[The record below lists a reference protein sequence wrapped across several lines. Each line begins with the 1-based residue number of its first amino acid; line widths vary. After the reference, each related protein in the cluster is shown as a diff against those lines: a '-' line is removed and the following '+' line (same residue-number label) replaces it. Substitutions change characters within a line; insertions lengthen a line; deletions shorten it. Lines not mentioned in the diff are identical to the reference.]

1 MAMNLRKFF
10 NLDKVEFTKD
20 ELEAPYKDRE
30 YYVLLMNGRPNGCYS
45 TKQEAL
51 SSFNIAEPSIPP
63 VLKDGCKLELVKVKV
78 SEVLKSTNFVVGR

>member
-1 MAMNLRKFF
+1 MAINLSRFF

-20 ELEAPYKDRE
+20 ELEVPYKDRE

-51 SSFNIAEPSIPP
+51 LYYNMAQPSVPP
-63 VLKDGCKLELVKVKV
+63 VLRDGCKLELVKVKV
-78 SEVLKSTNFVVGR
+78 FNILKSMTLV